1 MEFLVIAILA
11 LIIGL
16 ILRYFFNFNMK
27 QVKELAQKPDL
38 DKIVEKY
45 PNNQQVAQEILKM
58 LNNEKVKIEENENAE
73 SSLYVAVSD
82 KIFIGNIQKSYTR
95 IQTIAHECLHSVQS
109 RKLLLFHFI
118 FSNFYLLYFV
128 LVALLGILKILP
140 FEMTFLVSFVL
151 IGMLF
156 YAVRIYLENDAMIKA
171 PFLAKEYMRG
181 KQISSLEEIEKV
193 MKGYD
198 ELNQIGIKA
207 VNYKLFMGIMMKVFL
222 LSIIFLLF

>member
-16 ILRYFFNFNMK
+16 ILRYFFDVSIK
-27 QVKELAQKPDL
+27 QIKELAQKPDL

-73 SSLYVAVSD
+73 SSLYVAISD

-128 LVALLGILKILP
+128 LIALLGILKILP

-171 PFLAKEYMRG
+171 PFLAKEYMQG
-181 KQISSLEEIEKV
+181 KGISSLEEIEKV

-207 VNYKLFMGIMMKVFL
+207 VNYKLFMGIMIKVFL

>member
-1 MEFLVIAILA
+1 MEFLVIAILS
-11 LIIGL
+11 LIIGV
-16 ILRYFFNFNMK
+16 ILRYFLDVSIK
-27 QVKELAQKPDL
+27 EIKELAQKPNL

-45 PNNQQVAQEILKM
+45 PNNQQVAQELLKK

-73 SSLYVAVSD
+73 SSLYVAISD

-128 LVALLGILKILP
+128 LIALLGILKILP

-151 IGMLF
+151 IGILF

-171 PFLAKEYMRG
+171 PFLAKEYMQG
-181 KQISSLEEIEKV
+181 KGISSLKEIEKV
-193 MKGYD
+193 MEGYD

-207 VNYKLFMGIMMKVFL
+207 VNYKLFMGIMIKVFL

>member
-16 ILRYFFNFNMK
+16 ILRYFFDVSIK
-27 QVKELAQKPDL
+27 QIKELAQKPDL

-45 PNNQQVAQEILKM
+45 PNNQQVAQEILKK

-73 SSLYVAVSD
+73 SSLYVAISD

-128 LVALLGILKILP
+128 LIAFLGILKILP

-171 PFLAKEYMRG
+171 PFLAKEYMQG
-181 KQISSLEEIEKV
+181 KGISSLEEIEKV
-193 MKGYD
+193 MEGYD

-222 LSIIFLLF
+222 LSIIFFLF

>member
-73 SSLYVAVSD
+73 SSLYVAISD

-128 LVALLGILKILP
+128 LIALLGILKILP

-171 PFLAKEYMRG
+171 PFLAKEYMQG
-181 KQISSLEEIEKV
+181 KGISSLEEIEKV
-193 MKGYD
+193 MEGYD

-207 VNYKLFMGIMMKVFL
+207 VNYKLFMGIMIKVFL

>member
-11 LIIGL
+11 LVVGL
-16 ILRYFFNFNMK
+16 VLRYFFDVSIK
-27 QVKELAQKPDL
+27 QIKELAQKPDL

-45 PNNQQVAQEILKM
+45 PNNQQVAQEILKK

-73 SSLYVAVSD
+73 SSLYVAISD

-128 LVALLGILKILP
+128 LIALLGILKILL

-171 PFLAKEYMRG
+171 PFLAKEYMEG
-181 KQISSLEEIEKV
+181 KGISSLKEIEKV
-193 MKGYD
+193 MEGYD

-207 VNYKLFMGIMMKVFL
+207 VNYKLFMGIMIKVFL
-222 LSIIFLLF
+222 LSIIFFLF

>member
-45 PNNQQVAQEILKM
+45 PNNQQVTQEILKM

-118 FSNFYLLYFV
+118 FSNFYLLYFA
-128 LVALLGILKILP
+128 LIALLGILKILP

-171 PFLAKEYMRG
+171 PFLAKEYMQG
-181 KQISSLEEIEKV
+181 KGISSLEEIEKV
-193 MKGYD
+193 MEGYD

-207 VNYKLFMGIMMKVFL
+207 VNYKLFMGIMIKVFL
-222 LSIIFLLF
+222 LSIIFFLF

>member
-11 LIIGL
+11 LVVGL
-16 ILRYFFNFNMK
+16 VLRYFFDVSIK
-27 QVKELAQKPDL
+27 QIKELAQKPDL

-45 PNNQQVAQEILKM
+45 PNNQQVAQEILKK

-73 SSLYVAVSD
+73 SSLYVAISD

-95 IQTIAHECLHSVQS
+95 IQTIAHECLHSVQN

-128 LVALLGILKILP
+128 LLALLGILKILP

-171 PFLAKEYMRG
+171 PFLAKEYMQG

-222 LSIIFLLF
+222 LSIIFFLF

>member
-73 SSLYVAVSD
+73 SSLYVAISD

-128 LVALLGILKILP
+128 LIALLGILKILP

-171 PFLAKEYMRG
+171 PFLAKEYMQG
-181 KQISSLEEIEKV
+181 KGISSLKEIEKV
-193 MKGYD
+193 MEGYD

-207 VNYKLFMGIMMKVFL
+207 VNYKLFMGIMIKVFL
-222 LSIIFLLF
+222 LSIIFFLF

>member
-11 LIIGL
+11 LVVGL
-16 ILRYFFNFNMK
+16 VLRYFFDVSIK
-27 QVKELAQKPDL
+27 QIKELAQKPDL

-45 PNNQQVAQEILKM
+45 PNNQQVAQEILKK

-73 SSLYVAVSD
+73 SSLYVAISD

-128 LVALLGILKILP
+128 LIALLGILKILL

-171 PFLAKEYMRG
+171 PFLAKEYMQG
-181 KQISSLEEIEKV
+181 KGISSLEEIEKV
-193 MKGYD
+193 MEGYD

-207 VNYKLFMGIMMKVFL
+207 VNYKLFMGIMIKVFL
-222 LSIIFLLF
+222 LSIIFFLF

>member
-11 LIIGL
+11 LVVGL
-16 ILRYFFNFNMK
+16 VLRYFFNFNMK

-128 LVALLGILKILP
+128 LIALLGILKILP

-171 PFLAKEYMRG
+171 PFLAKEYMQG
-181 KQISSLEEIEKV
+181 KGISSLEEIEKV
-193 MKGYD
+193 MEGYD

-207 VNYKLFMGIMMKVFL
+207 VNYKLFMGIMIKVFL
-222 LSIIFLLF
+222 LSIIFFLF

>member
-16 ILRYFFNFNMK
+16 ILRYFFDVSIK
-27 QVKELAQKPDL
+27 QIKELAQKPDL

-128 LVALLGILKILP
+128 LIALLGILKILP

-171 PFLAKEYMRG
+171 PFLAKEYMQG
-181 KQISSLEEIEKV
+181 KGISSLEEIEKV
-193 MKGYD
+193 MEGYD

-207 VNYKLFMGIMMKVFL
+207 VNYKLFMGIMIKVFL
-222 LSIIFLLF
+222 LSIIFFLF

>member
-16 ILRYFFNFNMK
+16 ILRYFFDVSIK
-27 QVKELAQKPDL
+27 QIKELAQKPNL

-128 LVALLGILKILP
+128 LIALLGILKILP

-151 IGMLF
+151 IGILF

-171 PFLAKEYMRG
+171 PFLAKEYMQG
-181 KQISSLEEIEKV
+181 KGISSLKEIEKV
-193 MKGYD
+193 MEGYD

-207 VNYKLFMGIMMKVFL
+207 VNYKLFMGIMIKVFL

>member
-11 LIIGL
+11 LVVGL
-16 ILRYFFNFNMK
+16 VLRYFFDVSIK
-27 QVKELAQKPDL
+27 QIKELAQKPDL

-45 PNNQQVAQEILKM
+45 PNNQQVAQEILKK

-73 SSLYVAVSD
+73 SSLYVAISD

-128 LVALLGILKILP
+128 LIAFLGILKILP

-171 PFLAKEYMRG
+171 PFLAKEYMQG
-181 KQISSLEEIEKV
+181 KGISSLEEIEKV
-193 MKGYD
+193 MEGYD

-222 LSIIFLLF
+222 LSIIFFLF

>member
-11 LIIGL
+11 LVVGL
-16 ILRYFFNFNMK
+16 VLRYFFDVSIK
-27 QVKELAQKPDL
+27 QIKELAQKPDL

-45 PNNQQVAQEILKM
+45 PNNQQVAQEILKK

-128 LVALLGILKILP
+128 LIALLGILKILP

-171 PFLAKEYMRG
+171 PFLAKEYMQG
-181 KQISSLEEIEKV
+181 KGISSLKEIEKV
-193 MKGYD
+193 MEGYD

-207 VNYKLFMGIMMKVFL
+207 VNYKLFMGIMIKVFL

>member
-128 LVALLGILKILP
+128 LIALLGILKILP

-171 PFLAKEYMRG
+171 PFLAKEYMQG
-181 KQISSLEEIEKV
+181 KGISSLKEIEKV
-193 MKGYD
+193 MEGYD

-207 VNYKLFMGIMMKVFL
+207 VNYKLFMGIMIKVFL

>member
-16 ILRYFFNFNMK
+16 ILRYFFDVSIK
-27 QVKELAQKPDL
+27 QIKELAQKPDL

-118 FSNFYLLYFV
+118 FSNFYPLYFV
-128 LVALLGILKILP
+128 LIALLGILKILP

-171 PFLAKEYMRG
+171 PFLAKEYMQG
-181 KQISSLEEIEKV
+181 KGISSLEEIEKV
-193 MKGYD
+193 MEGYD

-207 VNYKLFMGIMMKVFL
+207 VNYKLFMGIMIKVFL

>member
-16 ILRYFFNFNMK
+16 ILRYFFDVSIK
-27 QVKELAQKPDL
+27 QIKELAQKPDL

-45 PNNQQVAQEILKM
+45 PNNQQVAQEILKK

-73 SSLYVAVSD
+73 SSLYVAISD

-128 LVALLGILKILP
+128 LIALLGILKILP

-171 PFLAKEYMRG
+171 PFLAKEYMQG
-181 KQISSLEEIEKV
+181 KGISSLEEIEKV
-193 MKGYD
+193 MEGYD

-207 VNYKLFMGIMMKVFL
+207 VNYKLFMGIMIKVFL
-222 LSIIFLLF
+222 LSIIFFLF

>member
-16 ILRYFFNFNMK
+16 ILRYFFDVSIK
-27 QVKELAQKPDL
+27 QIKELAQKPDL

>member
-11 LIIGL
+11 LVVGL
-16 ILRYFFNFNMK
+16 VLRYFFDVSIK
-27 QVKELAQKPDL
+27 QIKELAQKPDL

-45 PNNQQVAQEILKM
+45 PNNQQVAQEILKK

-128 LVALLGILKILP
+128 LIALLGILKILL

-171 PFLAKEYMRG
+171 PFLAKEYMQG
-181 KQISSLEEIEKV
+181 KGISSLEEIEKV
-193 MKGYD
+193 MEGYD

-207 VNYKLFMGIMMKVFL
+207 VNYKLFMGIMIKVFL
-222 LSIIFLLF
+222 LSIIFFLF

>member
-16 ILRYFFNFNMK
+16 MLRYFFDVSIK
-27 QVKELAQKPDL
+27 QIKELAQKPDL

-128 LVALLGILKILP
+128 LIALLGILKILP

-171 PFLAKEYMRG
+171 PFLAKEYMQG
-181 KQISSLEEIEKV
+181 KGISSLKEIEKV
-193 MKGYD
+193 MEGYD

-207 VNYKLFMGIMMKVFL
+207 VNYKLFMGIMIKVFL

>member
-11 LIIGL
+11 LVVGL
-16 ILRYFFNFNMK
+16 VLRYFFDVSIK
-27 QVKELAQKPDL
+27 QIKELAQKPDL

-45 PNNQQVAQEILKM
+45 PNNQQVAQEILKK

-73 SSLYVAVSD
+73 SSLYVAISD

-128 LVALLGILKILP
+128 LIALLGILKILP

-171 PFLAKEYMRG
+171 PFLAKEYMQG
-181 KQISSLEEIEKV
+181 KGISSLEEIEKV
-193 MKGYD
+193 MEGYD

-207 VNYKLFMGIMMKVFL
+207 VNYKLFMGIMIKVFL

>member
-11 LIIGL
+11 LVVGL
-16 ILRYFFNFNMK
+16 VLRYFFDVSIK
-27 QVKELAQKPDL
+27 QIKELAQKPDL

-45 PNNQQVAQEILKM
+45 PNNQQVAQEILKK

-73 SSLYVAVSD
+73 SSLYVAISD

-95 IQTIAHECLHSVQS
+95 IQTIAHECLHSVQN

-128 LVALLGILKILP
+128 LLALLGILKILP

-171 PFLAKEYMRG
+171 PFLAKEYMQG

>member
-11 LIIGL
+11 LVVGL
-16 ILRYFFNFNMK
+16 VLRYFFDVSIK
-27 QVKELAQKPDL
+27 QIKELAQKPDL

-45 PNNQQVAQEILKM
+45 PNNQQVAQEILKK
-58 LNNEKVKIEENENAE
+58 LNNEKVKIEENENGE
-73 SSLYVAVSD
+73 SSLYVAISD
-82 KIFIGNIQKSYTR
+82 KICIGNIQKSYTR
-95 IQTIAHECLHSVQS
+95 IQTIAHECLHSVQN

-128 LVALLGILKILP
+128 LLALLGILKILP

-171 PFLAKEYMRG
+171 PFLAKEYMQG

>member
-11 LIIGL
+11 LVVGL
-16 ILRYFFNFNMK
+16 VLRYFFDVSIK
-27 QVKELAQKPDL
+27 QIKELAQKPDL

-45 PNNQQVAQEILKM
+45 PNNQQVAQEILKK

-73 SSLYVAVSD
+73 SSLYVAISD

-128 LVALLGILKILP
+128 LIALLGILKILP

-171 PFLAKEYMRG
+171 PFLAKEYMQG
-181 KQISSLEEIEKV
+181 KGISSLEEIEKV
-193 MKGYD
+193 MEGYD

-207 VNYKLFMGIMMKVFL
+207 VNYKLFMGIMIKVFL
-222 LSIIFLLF
+222 LSIIFFLF

>member
-11 LIIGL
+11 LVVGL
-16 ILRYFFNFNMK
+16 VLRYFFDVSIK
-27 QVKELAQKPDL
+27 QIKELAQKPDL

-45 PNNQQVAQEILKM
+45 PNNQQVAQEILKK

-73 SSLYVAVSD
+73 SSLYVAISD

-128 LVALLGILKILP
+128 LIALLGILKILL

-171 PFLAKEYMRG
+171 PFLAKEYMQG
-181 KQISSLEEIEKV
+181 KGISSLEEIEKV
-193 MKGYD
+193 MEGYD

-207 VNYKLFMGIMMKVFL
+207 VNYKLFMGIMIKVFL

>member
-16 ILRYFFNFNMK
+16 ILRYFFDVSIK
-27 QVKELAQKPDL
+27 QIKELAQKPDL

-73 SSLYVAVSD
+73 SSLYVAISD

-128 LVALLGILKILP
+128 LIALLGILKILP

-171 PFLAKEYMRG
+171 PFLAKEYMQG
-181 KQISSLEEIEKV
+181 KGISSLKEIEKV
-193 MKGYD
+193 MEGYD

-207 VNYKLFMGIMMKVFL
+207 VNYKLFMGIMIKVFL

>member
-1 MEFLVIAILA
+1 MDYLVIAILA

-16 ILRYFFNFNMK
+16 ILRYFFDVSIK
-27 QVKELAQKPDL
+27 QIKELAQKPDL

-128 LVALLGILKILP
+128 LIAFLGILKILP

-171 PFLAKEYMRG
+171 PFLAKEYMQG
-181 KQISSLEEIEKV
+181 KGISSLEEIEKV
-193 MKGYD
+193 MEGYD

-207 VNYKLFMGIMMKVFL
+207 VNYKLFMGIMIKVFL